1 MTEERL
7 QKILAARGVTS
18 RRAAEALIADGRVAV
33 NGRVVT
39 ELGSKVDSESDT
51 IKVDGRLVR
60 QPRPIYLLLNK
71 PRGYVTTAS
80 DPEGRR
86 TVFDLI
92 DVKERTFAVGRLD
105 MDSEG
110 LLLLT
115 NDGELANRI
124 AHPRYRIDKEYH
136 ALVTGHPTPQ
146 SLDYLRRG
154 GLHVAGGRTSAAE
167 VTVLR
172 HEGSATWLRVVIHEG
187 RKRQVR
193 LMLGQVGAPVV
204 RLRRVRL
211 GPLTLAG
218 LAPAEY
224 RALTPAE
231 VTRLRRILGL
241 AAETEAAVAVDVA
254 PRAPRTAR
262 AARSVIGASRPGH
275 AAARERSTG
284 RVTSGSARAKYAPR
298 GTGERQDERGTSG
311 RRGPVRHNGATPGGR
326 PQRPR
331 RPPARHSH

>member
-18 RRAAEALIADGRVAV
+18 RRAAEELITAGRVSVDGRVI
-33 NGRVVT
+33 T
-39 ELGSKVDSESDT
+39 ELGAKVDPDT
-51 IKVDGRLVR
+51 NAIKVDGRLVR
-60 QPRPIYLLLNK
+60 RPRPVYLLLNK

-92 DVKERTFAVGRLD
+92 DVKERTFPVGRLD

-136 ALVTGHPTPQ
+136 ALVQGHPTPQ
-146 SLDYLRRG
+146 SLEFLRRG
-154 GLHVAGGRTSAAE
+154 GLHVAGGRTSPADVA
-167 VTVLR
+167 VLR
-172 HEGSATWLRVVIHEG
+172 HEGGDTWLRVIIHEG

-193 LMLGQVGAPVV
+193 LMLGQVGNPVI

-211 GPLTLAG
+211 GLLTLAG

-224 RALTPAE
+224 RALTPIE

-241 AAETEAAVAVDVA
+241 AAESEVAVAVDPA
-254 PRAPRTAR
+254 PRAPRPVR
-262 AARSVIGASRPGH
+262 APRASIGAARPGH
-275 AAARERSTG
+275 AGARQRGTVRAAP
-284 RVTSGSARAKYAPR
+284 ANKQAKHAPR
-298 GTGERQDERGTSG
+298 GTERHEDERGTSG
-311 RRGPVRHNGATPGGR
+311 QTRPGRKRDTNAGGPVRG
-326 PQRPR
+326 PR
-331 RPPARHSH
+331 HPPARHRD